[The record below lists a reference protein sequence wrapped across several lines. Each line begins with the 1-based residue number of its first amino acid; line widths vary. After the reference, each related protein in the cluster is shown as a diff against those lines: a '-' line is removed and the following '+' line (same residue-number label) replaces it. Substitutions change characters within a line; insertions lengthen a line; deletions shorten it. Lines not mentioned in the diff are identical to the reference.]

1 MKLNTEDN
9 QRTIAKKAGV
19 TEAMISHIVKGKRM
33 PSIKLAR
40 KLKEIYKVSLD
51 DIYTNEKK
59 WLKVTKKSFTYS

>member
-19 TEAMISHIVKGKRM
+19 TEAMISHIIKGKRE

-40 KLKEIYKVSLD
+40 KLSEIYKVSLE
-51 DIYTNEKK
+51 DIYSNEKK
-59 WLKVTKKSFTYS
+59 

>member
-9 QRTIAKKAGV
+9 QRTIAKKVGV

-59 WLKVTKKSFTYS
+59 

>member
-19 TEAMISHIVKGKRM
+19 TEAMISHIIKGKRE

-40 KLKEIYKVSLD
+40 KLSEIYKVSLE
-51 DIYTNEKK
+51 DIYSNEKIK
-59 WLKVTKKSFTYS
+59 RLFP